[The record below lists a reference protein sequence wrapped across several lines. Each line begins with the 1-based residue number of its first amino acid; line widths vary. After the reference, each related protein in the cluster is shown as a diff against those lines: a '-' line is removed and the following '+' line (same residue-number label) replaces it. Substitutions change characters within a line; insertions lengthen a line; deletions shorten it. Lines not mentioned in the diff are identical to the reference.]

1 MTFSLRIIAAC
12 CLLAQGSQAQSYFTR
27 TKQNGDFY
35 TASNWDLNR
44 IPGINDVVII
54 NNAGTATIAEDAGE
68 RSLSSFELGE
78 LEDSTDSGHI
88 VMEGGFL
95 RIGESQGDSK
105 IHIGEGTV
113 LSTFVMNGGTIYF
126 DGPDDGALAGSRG
139 SAGVNESDWEIGEH
153 GYGRF
158 EMHGDAVFRAGDDL
172 KISENAAGHGS
183 FLIDGQARLSVGS
196 GIAVSKGGSDFQ
208 EMTIGGSA
216 VVDSGNSMGAGNPDG
231 HTDEGYLTLAINGGN
246 ARVTVKDQG
255 TLNFRVL
262 SSREGI
268 SEFTIQDQ
276 GQVHIFDVLAGTGQ
290 ADGQGNADR
299 PTEVGGFRNSLSSGS
314 NTESTLIIQD
324 QGQMT
329 VNADN
334 GLGISGPR
342 GSSDPGGKALMA
354 VRDSGSFRV
363 EQDLA
368 LATGTSSETCEATLE
383 IRGPNASVSIGGN
396 LNMAVDPDGLVPTAE
411 TESDGTPI
419 PAKSILHSVI
429 TSASHA
435 SLQVAG
441 IARIAQGI
449 LKVSLDGYAPSGGE
463 TYELV
468 SASELD
474 GTFRE
479 VDLEAAPLAEGLS
492 WETEYNE
499 GKVLLK
505 VQGQSNGGGSTTS
518 IAVSADGNS
527 LTLSWEG
534 GGSLLSAASILGPWN
549 VVSGA
554 SSPYSTTAE
563 KSAQFYRVGNP

>member
-1 MTFSLRIIAAC
+1 
-12 CLLAQGSQAQSYFTR
+12 
-27 TKQNGDFY
+27 
-35 TASNWDLNR
+35 
-44 IPGINDVVII
+44 
-54 NNAGTATIAEDAGE
+54 
-68 RSLSSFELGE
+68 
-78 LEDSTDSGHI
+78 
-88 VMEGGFL
+88 
-95 RIGESQGDSK
+95 
-105 IHIGEGTV
+105 
-113 LSTFVMNGGTIYF
+113 
-126 DGPDDGALAGSRG
+126 
-139 SAGVNESDWEIGEH
+139 
-153 GYGRF
+153 
-158 EMHGDAVFRAGDDL
+158 
-172 KISENAAGHGS
+172 
-183 FLIDGQARLSVGS
+183 
-196 GIAVSKGGSDFQ
+196 
-208 EMTIGGSA
+208 
-216 VVDSGNSMGAGNPDG
+216 
-231 HTDEGYLTLAINGGN
+231 
-246 ARVTVKDQG
+246 
-255 TLNFRVL
+255 
-262 SSREGI
+262 
-268 SEFTIQDQ
+268 
-276 GQVHIFDVLAGTGQ
+276 
-290 ADGQGNADR
+290 
-299 PTEVGGFRNSLSSGS
+299 
-314 NTESTLIIQD
+314 
-324 QGQMT
+324 MT

-429 TSASHA
+429 TSGSHA